1 MIQAA
6 GIFFY
11 SKSTNRYLYLLRT
24 DSKNPTWSIPGGKV
38 EKNETLL
45 AGLSRECLEEID
57 FNINDLKLVPIQKFV
72 QNNFIYHT
80 FFCKLENEFIP
91 KLNDE
96 HCGYAWVI
104 ASHYPKPLHSGLFN
118 TINFDLV
125 KEKLKLIEGLDPSIS
140 TT

>member
-45 AGLSRECLEEID
+45 EGLSRECLEEID
-57 FNINDLKLVPIQKFV
+57 FNITDLKLVPIQKFV
-72 QNNFIYHT
+72 QNNFTYHT

-91 KLNDE
+91 KLNNE
-96 HCGYAWVI
+96 HSGYAWVI
-104 ASHYPKPLHSGLFN
+104 STHYPKPLHSGLFN